1 MPHSCG
7 TASVI
12 GPCKMRA
19 SGRTRELAFR
29 KAYDL
34 EPDRYGYCLGTAL
47 NFLDRHAEAI
57 PMLMEQAE
65 KHLPDARS
73 WFQVAVAREGVG
85 DQVGAIEAY
94 QRALQLDPDYD
105 LAWFNLGG
113 IHWNLRDFAASAFI
127 LGARRLHG
135 FPNTWRRGSSN
146 AICHSCSTG
155 KGCK

>member
-12 GPCKMRA
+12 GRKMRA
-19 SGRTRELAFR
+19 SGRTRNRAFR

-113 IHWNLRDFAASAFI
+113 IHWNLRDF
-127 LGARRLHG
+127 R
-135 FPNTWRRGSSN
+135 
-146 AICHSCSTG
+146 
-155 KGCK
+155 